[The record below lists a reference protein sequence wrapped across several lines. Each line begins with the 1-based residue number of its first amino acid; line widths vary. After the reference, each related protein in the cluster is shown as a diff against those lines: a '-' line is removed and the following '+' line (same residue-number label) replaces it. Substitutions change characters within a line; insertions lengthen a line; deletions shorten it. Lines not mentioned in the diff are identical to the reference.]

1 MRRLLAALA
10 LFLTAAA
17 ATPGVQGEDPAE
29 ETRMTLRAS
38 MLRLINRDRKQFGF
52 KPVELELR
60 ASTLADLY
68 CRAQIRN
75 RTTGHFTLDGMA
87 PYMRYSFAGG
97 HAPPSEHAAARSAGY
112 NFNANALYQNV
123 PSAPGSVRRERG
135 APHGH

>member
-52 KPVELELR
+52 NPVELELR

-97 HAPPSEHAAARSAGY
+97 NEALSENPPGGAAGSKFKAQPLYRRVAP
-112 NFNANALYQNV
+112 
-123 PSAPGSVRRERG
+123 APASL
-135 APHGH
+135 

>member
-68 CRAQIRN
+68 CRTQIRN
-75 RTTGHFTLDGMA
+75 RTTGHFTLDGVA

-97 HAPPSEHAAARSAGY
+97 DTAVHENSPAWARRCTFAP
-112 NFNANALYQNV
+112 
-123 PSAPGSVRRERG
+123 
-135 APHGH
+135 